1 MGGGGGRPEALGWI
15 GEALEGFE
23 IAGVTTNLAFLKAL
37 LTHPQVIRDDI
48 DTGFIERELSTLT
61 RSAPALAVLD
71 VAAACAAV
79 LLREQ
84 GGQGASENSPWD
96 RADGWTLPGR
106 RSRRL
111 SFGHG
116 AEGCDRVLWYG
127 RGGLS
132 RELGGNKDRV
142 RDGAP

>member
-48 DTGFIERELSTLT
+48 DTGFIERDLSTLT

-71 VAAACAAV
+71 VAAAFAAV
-79 LLREQ
+79 LPREV
-84 GGQGASENSPWD
+84 GQKAASEDPPAD
-96 RADGWTLPGR
+96 RAAGGARAGRPRPRPCLP
-106 RSRRL
+106 
-111 SFGHG
+111 
-116 AEGCDRVLWYG
+116 Y
-127 RGGLS
+127 
-132 RELGGNKDRV
+132 
-142 RDGAP
+142 